1 MGGRQAERVRDC
13 HSRGRREFL
22 YQREGWT
29 SPLRGFLAARIFL
42 LHRKKVSGVTGARQP
57 RHFRSLHG
65 RLRRVASRLPPSA
78 TLQRRQRAQRR
89 ARLPFPVLLTPSLWS
104 RKGASVSPEKR
115 GRRRS
120 S

>member
-89 ARLPFPVLLTPSLWS
+89 APRETSCVYERPAIRSEERRVAKERAS
-104 RKGASVSPEKR
+104 RWAT
-115 GRRRS
+115 
-120 S
+120 